1 MRDKDMLSIESDPIG
16 SLSIES
22 DPIGSD
28 PIGS

>member
-16 SLSIES
+16 SAIES